1 MWNRTY
7 RNPDKAQKFQLL
19 QQQQRDV
26 LSSVRVLGQTD
37 VVSVQD
43 CLGLFQR
50 ERHSPDCVI
59 RLACELWI
67 RHASAPQL
75 RQEIVVRLRQ
85 RVSSPWIF
93 IKKEK
98 EEERDLSRCLFSSLL
113 LHLYLFF
120 HASKLYSI
128 LRIIELFVNVTYR
141 SWNLEASRFVG
152 FFPPSNVINDTRV
165 GRQLDCSNVEN

>member
-1 MWNRTY
+1 MS
-7 RNPDKAQKFQLL
+7 F
-19 QQQQRDV
+19 
-26 LSSVRVLGQTD
+26 
-37 VVSVQD
+37 
-43 CLGLFQR
+43 
-50 ERHSPDCVI
+50 
-59 RLACELWI
+59 LACVYWAKLMLSLFKI
-67 RHASAPQL
+67 ASVFFNANAIAQTASYVCPANFEYVTL
-75 RQEIVVRLRQ
+75 LLPNSDKKLLFVCGREYHPLGY
-85 RVSSPWIF
+85 

-141 SWNLEASRFVG
+141 SWNFGASRFVS